1 MFFEFYFV
9 YYSRRLRAIGYLQRR
24 FYNLDTRVFS
34 RSTNNTNTKDI
45 KSNSKD
51 IKSNSKDNI
60 YFNKNIIKKR
70 YLEGTDYLDGIY

>member
-9 YYSRRLRAIGYLQRR
+9 YYSRWLRAIGYLQRR

-51 IKSNSKDNI
+51 NI
-60 YFNKNIIKKR
+60 YNFNKNTI
-70 YLEGTDYLDGIY
+70 